1 MVGPGIVGTADAFIG
16 TPQTR
21 CGADV
26 GCGDAAGAGEGVAPA
41 ALGGGGGGSTVSGTM
56 LQPDPVVLQLASSA
70 TAMNESMAKRASIVH
85 LPARLVRDGA
95 RALLWTAGMLAM
107 PLGPSSVPTLG
118 PGTIAIVAPHGPLLP
133 GARFS
138 LQANGVAA
146 PRYSLVGPGRLD
158 GTTYVAPPAL
168 AAPSSAT
175 IVAATRDA
183 VGSVILALVPWPH
196 GDLFAV
202 ATYDDGIAL
211 HRAADGALVGILP
224 FEGGV
229 AAVARNGSALLAPAA
244 HAPLLWSVDV
254 RGGVVTSVADVPTG
268 NEVGAYHGDAFVT
281 NRDVDGVGALTRVR
295 GATVT
300 RVVTGDTAEGIA
312 IDDAHG
318 VGYVT
323 NVNSRD
329 VAEVDLATLRVR
341 RRMHVGERP
350 FGIALDPDNGRVDV
364 VSNVPRSPTHDGG
377 LVLALGSDGHIVA
390 RSAHMRFP
398 LGVALDRTRHR
409 LFVTDEADG
418 IVAVL
423 DARTLRAQHPALPAC
438 AIPWL
443 PAVDERSRRL
453 YVPCAGANE
462 VAVYDLSTLEQ
473 IQGSPFKTG
482 GYPLDVATLHADAEA
497 ASRPEAVP

>member
-1 MVGPGIVGTADAFIG
+1 V
-16 TPQTR
+16 
-21 CGADV
+21 
-26 GCGDAAGAGEGVAPA
+26 GDAVAFA
-41 ALGGGGGGSTVSGTM
+41 ALGGGGGGSTDSGIT
-56 LQPDPVVLQLASSA
+56 LQPEPLVLQLASSA
-70 TAMNESMAKRASIVH
+70 TAMNDSMAKRASIVH
-85 LPARLVRDGA
+85 LPARLVRVGA

-118 PGTIAIVAPHGPLLP
+118 PGMIAIAAPHGPLLP

-138 LQANGVAA
+138 LQVTGVAQ

-158 GTTYVAPPAL
+158 GTTYVAPETL
-168 AAPSSAT
+168 AAPASAT
-175 IVAATRDA
+175 ILAATREA
-183 VGSVILALVPWPH
+183 VGSVTLALVPWPR

-211 HRAADGALVGILP
+211 HRAADGALAGLLP
-224 FEGGV
+224 LEGGV
-229 AAVARNGSALLAPAA
+229 AAVARDGSTLLAPAA
-244 HAPLLWSVDV
+244 HAPLLWRVDV
-254 RGGVVTSVADVPTG
+254 HGGIVTSVAGVPTG

-281 NRDVDGVGALTRVR
+281 NRDVDGAGALTRVR
-295 GATVT
+295 GNAVA
-300 RVVTGDTAEGIA
+300 RVITGDTAEGLA

-323 NVNSRD
+323 NVNSLD
-329 VAEVDLATLRVR
+329 VAEVDLATLAVR
-341 RRMHVGERP
+341 RRMHVAERP
-350 FGIALDPDNGRVDV
+350 FGIAFDAGNGRIDV
-364 VSNVPRSPTHDGG
+364 VSNVPRSPTRDGG
-377 LVLALGSDGHIVA
+377 LVLALGRDGHIVA

-398 LGVALDRTRHR
+398 LGIALDAPHRR

-423 DARTLRAQHPALPAC
+423 DARTLRPQHAALPAC

-462 VAVYDLSTLEQ
+462 VAVYDLGTLEQ
-473 IQGSPFKTG
+473 ISGSPFKTG
-482 GYPLDVATLHADAEA
+482 GYPLDVATLHANAEA
-497 ASRPEAVP
+497 ASRPEAGP